1 MSGVQT
7 ENTSD
12 AGGGKNV
19 GYIDNGDWMNYS
31 VNASSAGTYT
41 VNLRVSTPN
50 SGAQL
55 QIKNSGGAI
64 LATVNVPTTWGF
76 QNWQTVSA
84 SVNLPAG
91 TQTIRI
97 QSSSQAAWNFNWM
110 EFVQGGSTTSPTPTS
125 PTAGSTRIEAENWS
139 GMSGV
144 QTENTSDAGGG
155 KDVGWIEN
163 GDWMNYSYNA
173 PSSGTYTMSFRLATI
188 YSGAQ
193 FQVKNSSG
201 QVLATVNVPTTGGFQ
216 TWQTV
221 SATVN
226 LPAGQQTIKLQS
238 TSSAG
243 WNINWIEISGGG
255 STYSTVQRSS
265 AIMSTETTNV
275 STAPALEVYPNPVTD
290 RFVLQVNN
298 SLSGAV
304 NVQIVNLQG
313 AVQKQF
319 TLSKDAAGTSQFY
332 LSIGDLPA
340 ASYIIKV
347 TMNGWNDSTQIIK
360 Q

>member
-1 MSGVQT
+1 
-7 ENTSD
+7 
-12 AGGGKNV
+12 
-19 GYIDNGDWMNYS
+19 
-31 VNASSAGTYT
+31 
-41 VNLRVSTPN
+41 
-50 SGAQL
+50 
-55 QIKNSGGAI
+55 
-64 LATVNVPTTWGF
+64 
-76 QNWQTVSA
+76 
-84 SVNLPAG
+84 
-91 TQTIRI
+91 
-97 QSSSQAAWNFNWM
+97 
-110 EFVQGGSTTSPTPTS
+110 
-125 PTAGSTRIEAENWS
+125 
-139 GMSGV
+139 MSGV